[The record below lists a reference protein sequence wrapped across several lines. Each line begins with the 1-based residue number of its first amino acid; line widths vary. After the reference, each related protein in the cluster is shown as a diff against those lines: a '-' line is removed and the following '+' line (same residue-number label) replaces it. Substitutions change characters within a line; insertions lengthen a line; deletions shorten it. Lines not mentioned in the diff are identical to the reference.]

1 MPYFLAIFKNFKIFL
16 TFLKK
21 TIDIYVRILYN
32 NNQRGGDNMIS
43 KIKKALLNTKLAT
56 KLIDKYLAKQ
66 SIIDIANSFK
76 FD

>member
-1 MPYFLAIFKNFKIFL
+1 MKKVLTYTYVYCIIIIRKEVDSMFK
-16 TFLKK
+16 
-21 TIDIYVRILYN
+21 
-32 NNQRGGDNMIS
+32 
-43 KIKKALLNTKLAT
+43 KIKKALLNTRLAA

>member
-1 MPYFLAIFKNFKIFL
+1 
-16 TFLKK
+16 
-21 TIDIYVRILYN
+21 
-32 NNQRGGDNMIS
+32 MIS
-43 KIKKALLNTKLAT
+43 KITKALLNTKLAA

>member
-1 MPYFLAIFKNFKIFL
+1 MFK
-16 TFLKK
+16 
-21 TIDIYVRILYN
+21 
-32 NNQRGGDNMIS
+32 
-43 KIKKALLNTKLAT
+43 KIKKALLNTRLAA